1 MTWAEV
7 LAAVTTVA
15 FGVLSAVVPFANAE
29 AYVIAAQVSGVAD
42 AVLVAVCVGIGQSIG
57 KLLLFLGVRR
67 GRDFR
72 FVRRHRDRPVS
83 ELGPGRRRLRAVVD
97 RLLALVGTK
106 RWGLPIVFLAA
117 VVGLPPLYAVALL
130 AGATRMRAG
139 LFYVTVLAGR
149 VIRFVLIALGV
160 GHGIDWWS
168 AP

>member
-15 FGVLSAVVPFANAE
+15 YGVLSAVVPVANAE
-29 AYVIAAQVSGVAD
+29 AYVFAAQVSGAVD
-42 AVLVAVCVGIGQSIG
+42 AVQVAICIGLGQSVG

-72 FVRRHRDRPVS
+72 FVRRHRDRPTS
-83 ELGPGRRRLRAVVD
+83 ELGPTRRRARLILD
-97 RLLALVGTK
+97 RLLRLVGTK

-130 AGATRMRAG
+130 AGATTMRAG

-149 VIRFVLIALGV
+149 IVRFVLVALGA
-160 GHGIDWWS
+160 GRGLDWW
-168 AP
+168 AAL